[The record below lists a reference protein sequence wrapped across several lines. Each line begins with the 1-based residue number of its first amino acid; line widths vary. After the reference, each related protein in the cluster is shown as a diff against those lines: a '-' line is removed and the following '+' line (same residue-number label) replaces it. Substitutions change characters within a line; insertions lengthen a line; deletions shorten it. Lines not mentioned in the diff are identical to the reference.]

1 MPTKTL
7 LSTAI
12 LLAAA
17 ANAQASISVTG
28 AGFTYSESFDSL
40 TTSTTASSWVNNG
53 TLAGWSLF
61 ISTLADAP
69 TLVAGTGSGTTGSF
83 MSFGGSG
90 SGDRALGRLASGGTY
105 FGSPTSD
112 AVAGYIA
119 VAFVNNTGVNIDGFT
134 VRFDGE
140 QWRNGGNTA
149 TQSLQMSYGIG
160 AGFGTVGAWTT
171 TGWDVPSLVNTGTA
185 AAVDGN
191 TTGLSANL
199 GGTVST
205 LTWAPGDTL
214 WLRWADRNDTGND
227 HGLALDNFSISVS
240 AIPEPG
246 SLAMLLAGLGAV
258 GFIARRRR
266 A

>member
-40 TTSTTASSWVNNG
+40 TTS
-53 TLAGWSLF
+53 
-61 ISTLADAP
+61 
-69 TLVAGTGSGTTGSF
+69 SF

-90 SGDRALGRLASGGTY
+90 SGDRALGSLASGGTY
-105 FGSPTSD
+105 FGSPTSG